1 MLREAVAIDKD
12 FEKKKKELYD
22 LSSIYIK
29 KTLEYGVDNQV
40 IYDYDADIISS
51 AIIGMAENVA
61 HDFLVDNKD
70 YDLDKLINN
79 MARFETHG
87 LLKR

>member
-1 MLREAVAIDKD
+1 M
-12 FEKKKKELYD
+12 Y
-22 LSSIYIK
+22 LSK
-29 KTLEYGVDNQV
+29 FLLEYGVDNEL
-40 IYDYDADIISS
+40 IYKYDTDIISS

-61 HDFLVDNKD
+61 HDFLVDNRD
-70 YDLDKLINN
+70 YDLDKLIDN